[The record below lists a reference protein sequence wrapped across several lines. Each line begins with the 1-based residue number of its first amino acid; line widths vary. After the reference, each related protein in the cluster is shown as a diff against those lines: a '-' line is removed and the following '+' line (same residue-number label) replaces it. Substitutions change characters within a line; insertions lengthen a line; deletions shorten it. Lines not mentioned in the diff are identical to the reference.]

1 MRLVTDEQG
10 QALVFVVLG
19 IGAVLALFALVMDVG
34 QLLYTK
40 RQLQTAADAA
50 AVAAALEIQ
59 TCGST
64 TNCTV
69 MQTAAKASFTENGLS
84 TPTLVTQCASSS
96 ASGLILQLNNAPCSL
111 GASDPNYQNKSVV
124 EAIVSKKQPTMFG
137 KLLGIS
143 TVNLTARAES
153 GAGGPSN
160 CIFVLNPTASQSLL
174 MNSNAQITAQCGV
187 MVNSN
192 SSSALLANSGVKLT
206 ATAINIVGGTLL
218 NGSPTLSPTPV
229 KGASAAADPFAST
242 PKPTVGSC
250 GSSTAS
256 PFWGA
261 ANNVSVSGNV
271 TFNPGVYCGGINL
284 NSGATATLNAGTY
297 IMKGSVNAGSGS
309 SITGNGVT
317 IYFSTGSL
325 TMNSSSHASLV
336 APTSGTYS
344 GMLLFQDSSDTNSII
359 LDGDSTS
366 KWQGAVYAPSAQLTL
381 NGGSNLAAY
390 TIIDVNTVIVNTTA
404 FTIGNDYSSLSGGA
418 PIKGA
423 GASITE

>member
-1 MRLVTDEQG
+1 MRIVADERG

-19 IGAVLALFALVMDVG
+19 MGALLAIIALVMDVG

-50 AVAAALEIQ
+50 AIAAALEIQ
-59 TCGST
+59 QCGST
-64 TNCTV
+64 PNCAV
-69 MQTAAKASFTENGLS
+69 MQAAAKSAFTENGMS
-84 TPTLVTQCASSS
+84 TPTLVTQCATGSGN
-96 ASGLILQLNNAPCSL
+96 GLILQLNNGPCAL

-124 EAIVSKKQPTMFG
+124 EVSLSKKQPTMFG

-143 TVNLTARAES
+143 TVNLTVRAES
-153 GAGGPSN
+153 GSGGPSN
-160 CIFVLNPTASQSLL
+160 CVYVMNPTASQALL
-174 MNSNAQITAQCGV
+174 MNSNSQLTAQCGV

-192 SSSALLANSGVKLT
+192 SGSALLANSGVKLT
-206 ATAINIVGGTLL
+206 ATTINIVGGKLV
-218 NGSPTLSPTPV
+218 NGSPTISPTPTL
-229 KGASAAADPFAST
+229 GASAVPDPLAST
-242 PKPTVGSC
+242 PKPTDGPC

-256 PFWGA
+256 PFWGS
-261 ANNVSVSGNV
+261 ANNVSVSGNI

-297 IMKGSVNAGSGS
+297 IFKGSLNAGSSS

-317 IYFSTGSL
+317 LYFSSGSL
-325 TMNSSSHASLV
+325 TMNSSSHASFV

-344 GMLLFQDSSDTNSII
+344 GILLYQDSSDSSSII
-359 LDGDSTS
+359 LNGDTTS

-390 TIIDVNTVIVNTTA
+390 TIIDVNTIIVNTTT
-404 FTIGNDYSSLSGGA
+404 FTIGSDYSSLSGGA
-418 PIKGA
+418 PIKGS
-423 GASITE
+423 GASLAE